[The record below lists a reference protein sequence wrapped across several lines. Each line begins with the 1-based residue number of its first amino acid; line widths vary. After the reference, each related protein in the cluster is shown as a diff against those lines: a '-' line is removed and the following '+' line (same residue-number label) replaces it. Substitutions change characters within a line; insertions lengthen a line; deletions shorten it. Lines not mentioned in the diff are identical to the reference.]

1 MSKRKRRDTRARDEQ
16 ARVEGSASSSPDE
29 ATAARAEAPST
40 EETGEAGDA
49 TPAAPPR
56 RRGPIRRAWD
66 AWVELW
72 DRRETAHSLALC
84 RILVAAVLLADLL
97 QARSYGLIDTIWGPP
112 PDGLGWGTQGS
123 GAAAAARWFGAT
135 TGTAALLWWTGA
147 VTCLLVM
154 AGVATRLSILVL
166 ALTWAQLGHFAPDSD
181 RGIDFMLRAVL
192 LVLLFSQSHASWSF
206 DAWFRRRIGRPFAAL
221 VPSWP
226 RYLIFAQ
233 LLWIYFSA
241 GHNKTDKAWGPF
253 GNFSALG
260 NILTDPHFARFDPSW
275 VATFYPLLQL
285 SAFATVAFELTSP
298 VMILLTWWSSTRER
312 PGRLRRLSNFL
323 RLRWV
328 WMLTGM
334 SFHFG
339 IAVTMRLGVFPWGML
354 ALYPVLFRPD
364 ELTRAIAWL
373 QSRIPR
379 SNGTRSPSG

>member
-1 MSKRKRRDTRARDEQ
+1 MSRRKRRDTRAREQ
-16 ARVEGSASSSPDE
+16 VAAASSPG
-29 ATAARAEAPST
+29 
-40 EETGEAGDA
+40 EETAPAQVSEEDGEGVAA
-49 TPAAPPR
+49 TVSPAAPR
-56 RRGPIRRAWD
+56 KRGPFRRLWA

-72 DRRETAHSLALC
+72 DRREAPSSLALC

-112 PDGLGWGTQGS
+112 PDGLGWGTKGS
-123 GAAAAARWFGAT
+123 GAAAAARWFGAS
-135 TGTAALLWWTGA
+135 TGTAALMWWTAA
-147 VTCLLVM
+147 VACLLVI

-192 LVLLFSQSHASWSF
+192 VVLLFSQSHACWSV
-206 DAWFRRRIGRPFAAL
+206 DAWVRRRIGRPFPSL

-226 RYLIFAQ
+226 RYLVFLQ

-253 GNFSALG
+253 GNFSALS

-285 SAFATVAFELTSP
+285 AALATMIFELTSP
-298 VMILLTWWSSTRER
+298 VMILLTWWHSTRDR

-328 WMLTGM
+328 WMLTGL
-334 SFHFG
+334 SFHVG
-339 IAVTMRLGVFPWGML
+339 IAVTMRLGIFPWGMI
-354 ALYPVLFRPD
+354 ALYPALLRPD
-364 ELTRAIAWL
+364 EINRAIAWL

-379 SNGTRSPSG
+379 GNGTRSPSG